1 MKSNTKQRTTRRHA
15 KDSGENR
22 RAPSLRH
29 HKASGQGYVV
39 LNGKAVYLGRYDTP
53 EARQKYHQVISEWMA
68 AGNQLPTEPNK
79 ITVKEVLARFWTHAK
94 QYYRTETDGRIKEL
108 EQFRLAFRP
117 LVHLYGSTPA
127 IEFAPRS
134 LKAIRR
140 KIIEMGWSRPY
151 INKQI
156 NRIRHLFKWAVSDE
170 LIPGSL
176 LHALQGV
183 TDRSRRAT

>member
-68 AGNQLPTEPNK
+68 AGNQLPAEPNQ
-79 ITVKEVLARFWTHAK
+79 ITVKEVIACFWTHARQRRERFLLGVSCK
-94 QYYRTETDGRIKEL
+94 
-108 EQFRLAFRP
+108 
-117 LVHLYGSTPA
+117 
-127 IEFAPRS
+127 S
-134 LKAIRR
+134 LSDR
-140 KIIEMGWSRPY
+140 KLCGKKM
-151 INKQI
+151 
-156 NRIRHLFKWAVSDE
+156 
-170 LIPGSL
+170 
-176 LHALQGV
+176 
-183 TDRSRRAT
+183 RA